1 MHILTKSKITSGLQC
16 TKKLWFDVNEPIKKE
31 LHIFYIGNRFGDF
44 SRQHYGQ
51 GLNLEGQFDVEKVVN
66 ETKKALDDP
75 KVNVIYEAAFLSDE
89 VLVRADVLLR
99 KGAEWEMVEVK
110 SSTSQKPEHIAD
122 ATIQTYVIRA
132 CGVNLSSIKI
142 GHINKEFL
150 YTNIDNYDG
159 LLSEVDITEAV
170 NSRTS
175 EVKDWIKEL
184 KIVAAKGANSPMVAM
199 GEHCNEP
206 HVCPY
211 QSRCEA
217 LLPQFDGVPINL
229 LPRVGNKLAEEWQ
242 EKGIFD
248 LRQLPEA
255 ALKTPMQ
262 KMIHLAHTLNQPVI
276 NSDLPAKISSYGWP
290 RFFMDFETV
299 QQGVPLLLNTK
310 PYDAIPFQWSVHQWL
325 SPKDKPNLIDGKGFL
340 EFLDPTMDRDFLVS
354 LLSAVG
360 TEGPIFVHN
369 ASFEISKL
377 TNLIE
382 RPSCS
387 DLKLPVESLISRI
400 VDTLL
405 VVRNDGYYSPKMN
418 GSFSLKDIVKAIPT
432 SVDYSSGDL
441 LSGGGDAQIVWFKC
455 TDPNTPISEKEEL
468 ARRLKNY
475 CAADTFAMYDLIVY
489 LESPSD
495 AKSVDFNKGI
505 NEN

>member
-1 MHILTKSKITSGLQC
+1 
-16 TKKLWFDVNEPIKKE
+16 
-31 LHIFYIGNRFGDF
+31 
-44 SRQHYGQ
+44 
-51 GLNLEGQFDVEKVVN
+51 
-66 ETKKALDDP
+66 LDDP
-75 KVNVIYEAAFLSDE
+75 KINVIYEAAFINDE

-99 KGAEWEMVEVK
+99 KGSNWEMVEVK

-122 ATIQTYVIRA
+122 ATIQTFVIRA

-142 GHINKEFL
+142 GHINKEFI
-150 YTNIDNYDG
+150 YTNKNNYDG
-159 LLSEVDITEAV
+159 LLSEVDITDLV
-170 NSRTS
+170 NNRIS
-175 EVKDWIKEL
+175 EVKNWVKEL
-184 KIVAAKGANSPMVAM
+184 KLIATKGAKAPMLAM
-199 GEHCNEP
+199 GEQCNEP

-211 QSRCEA
+211 QNRCEA

-229 LPRVGNKLAEEWQ
+229 LPRVGNQLAEEWN

-248 LRQLPEA
+248 LRQLPES

-262 KMIHLAHTLNQPVI
+262 KMIHLAHTLSQPVI
-276 NSDLPAKISSYGWP
+276 NSSLSAQIRSYGWP

-310 PYDAIPFQWSVHQWL
+310 PYDGIPFQWSVHQWL
-325 SPKDKPNLIDGKGFL
+325 STNDKPNLNDGKGFL
-340 EFLDPTMDRDFLVS
+340 EFLSPTMDRDFLVS

-377 TNLIE
+377 NDLIE

-400 VDTLL
+400 VDTLK

-432 SVDYSSGDL
+432 SVDYSSDDS

-455 TDPNTPISEKEEL
+455 TDPNTPIAEKEKL
-468 ARRLKNY
+468 AKRLKNY

-489 LESPSD
+489 LENPRD
-495 AKSVDFNKGI
+495 AKTFDI
-505 NEN
+505 D

>member
-16 TKKLWFDVNEPIKKE
+16 TKKLWFDVNQPIKKD

-51 GLNLEGQFDVEKVVN
+51 GLNLEGQFDVEKVIN
-66 ETKKALDDP
+66 ETQKALSDP
-75 KVNVIYEAAFLSDE
+75 KINVIYEAAFLSDE

-99 KGAEWEMVEVK
+99 KESEWEMVEVK

-122 ATIQTYVIRA
+122 ATIQAYVIRA

-150 YTNIDNYDG
+150 YTDINNYDG
-159 LLSEVDITEAV
+159 LLSEVDITAAV
-170 NSRTS
+170 NSRIS

-184 KIVAAKGANSPMVAM
+184 KVIAVKGANSPMVAM

-211 QSRCEA
+211 QSRCEE
-217 LLPQFDGVPINL
+217 LLPKFDGVPINL

-248 LRQLPEA
+248 LRQLPES

-276 NSDLPAKISSYGWP
+276 NSNLPSQIKSYGWP
-290 RFFMDFETV
+290 RYFMDFETV

-325 SPKDKPNLIDGKGFL
+325 SPNDKPNLIDDKGFL
-340 EFLDPTMDRDFLVS
+340 EFLSSTIDRDFLVN

-360 TEGPIFVHN
+360 TEGPIFAHN
-369 ASFEISKL
+369 ASFEIARLKS
-377 TNLIE
+377 LIE
-382 RPSCS
+382 RTNCI
-387 DLKLPVESLISRI
+387 DLKPQVEELISRI
-400 VDTLL
+400 IDTLEI
-405 VVRNDGYYSPKMN
+405 VRDNGFYSPKMN
-418 GSFSLKDIVKAIPT
+418 GSFSLKHIVKAIPT
-432 SVDYSSGDL
+432 SIDYSSADL

-455 TDPNTPISEKEEL
+455 TDPKTPIDEKEEL

-489 LESPSD
+489 LENPID
-495 AKSVDFNKGI
+495 AKSFDI
-505 NEN
+505 N